1 MENSLSFQIVW
12 RTSENLYVLVNH
24 YDRLSEVFV
33 GLINDN
39 IARLLAIGRKEKQND
54 DIDMSTRR
62 LFNSS
67 ISG

>member
-1 MENSLSFQIVW
+1 MAW
-12 RTSENLYVLVNH
+12 RTSENLYVLVNL
-24 YDRLSEVFV
+24 YDRFSEVFV

-39 IARLLAIGRKEKQND
+39 IARFLAIERKEKQND
-54 DIDMSTRR
+54 DINMSIRR

>member
-1 MENSLSFQIVW
+1 MAW
-12 RTSENLYVLVNH
+12 RTSENLYVLVNL
-24 YDRLSEVFV
+24 YDRFSEVFV

-39 IARLLAIGRKEKQND
+39 IARFLAIGRKEKQND
-54 DIDMSTRR
+54 DINMSIRR